1 LETKLKTIKK
11 IPGAVPKNKGGAP
24 RKNIKREKDIRV
36 RLNASE
42 RFLIDSK
49 AKEAGMRP
57 SNWVRA
63 AAKSAKVVPRLSA
76 ADLGILRMLTGLANN
91 FNQLVK
97 LAHTYGLLTVA
108 RKCQEI
114 IAEIDKV
121 LKKLNGDDREGNDG

>member
-1 LETKLKTIKK
+1 
-11 IPGAVPKNKGGAP
+11 VPKNKGGAP